1 MGAREKNHQ
10 FIMELSKRRSFA
22 PSRDGR
28 GTSSASGQGIVAGD
42 IDLPALPVSPD
53 ADLAMEH
60 HGERLNLF
68 YGPPWCQ
75 ICQKILLGICLFLIV
90 FSAFFS
96 IFNTHIYR
104 IEERIERL
112 MNEIKNLD
120 SKMQIRE
127 FRGVVQDQSDVDPEK
142 NNTCKLNFN

>member
-1 MGAREKNHQ
+1 MKHFG
-10 FIMELSKRRSFA
+10 
-22 PSRDGR
+22 
-28 GTSSASGQGIVAGD
+28 
-42 IDLPALPVSPD
+42 
-53 ADLAMEH
+53 
-60 HGERLNLF
+60 LF
-68 YGPPWCQ
+68 Q

-112 MNEIKNLD
+112 KSEIKNLD

-127 FRGVVQDQSDVDPEK
+127 FRGVVRGHPIDLPCYYDDYYVVG
-142 NNTCKLNFN
+142 